1 MDDVID
7 PAAWELDER
16 YAIGQPVPR
25 SEDPVLL
32 RGEGRYADDVSLPG
46 QAYAVMVRS
55 HHAHGV
61 IRQIDSAAARAM
73 PGVLAV
79 YTAADLAS
87 GGIGP
92 LPPRQIMK
100 NRDGT
105 PMLTPVRYALATG
118 KVRHVGEAVA
128 AVIAESVGAAK
139 DAAETVVVD
148 IDPLPAVTAP
158 GLAAAPGAPLIYDD
172 VPGNVGL
179 DFHYGD
185 SAKVAE
191 AFAAAAHVTRLELR
205 SNRIVVNAMEPRSA
219 IAQYDPERQH
229 WTLHVECQGVFG
241 FRNYIAEVLGV
252 GRDKIRVL
260 TDRVGG
266 SFGMKQATYAEY
278 YCILL
283 GARELGRPV
292 KWTDERSGSFVSD
305 SHGRDH
311 EMTAELA
318 LDREGNFLAVRLNG
332 YGNLGA
338 TYGAPG
344 PATRNAV
351 RNTLGVYK
359 TPLIEVST
367 KCVFSNT
374 TPVGAYRGAGRPEAN
389 YYMERLV
396 DRAAAEMGI
405 DRIAL
410 RRKNHIAPE
419 AMPYKSPNGNTY
431 DSGDFTNLLDKA
443 LALADWDGFAARQ
456 AESRARGLVRGI
468 GIGDYLELTGVSG
481 REMGGIRFEPGGDV
495 TIITGTL
502 DYGQG
507 HASPFAQ
514 VLATRLGIPF
524 QRIRLLQGDS
534 DQLIAGGGTGGS
546 KSMMTS
552 GTAIV
557 EAGEKV
563 VEAGRQIAAHVLEAA
578 AADIEF
584 RAGRFVIG
592 GTDRSV
598 GLMELA
604 AKIHAGLEL
613 PPGLPQ
619 TLDVSNISNGPPS
632 AFPNGCH
639 IAEVEVDPETGI
651 VDVVRY
657 TFVNDFGVVINPL
670 LVDGQAHGGIVQGIG
685 QALREHT
692 VYDGEGQLLT
702 GSYMDYAMPRA
713 EDAPHFVNASHP
725 VPAKTN
731 PLGAKG
737 CGEAGCAGALPSV
750 MNALVDALSEFGI
763 GHIDMPATP
772 ERVWQAIR
780 SARPAFSARTG

>member
-1 MDDVID
+1 MNDVID
-7 PAAWELDER
+7 TADLGFDER
-16 YAIGQPVPR
+16 FAIGQPVPR

-32 RGEGRYADDVSLPG
+32 RGEGHYADDISLPG

-61 IRQIDSAAARAM
+61 IRHIDSTAARAM

-79 YTAADLAS
+79 YTAADLAA

-92 LPPRQIMK
+92 LPARQVMN

-105 PMLTPVRYALATG
+105 PMLSPVHHALATD

-128 AVIAESVGAAK
+128 AVVAETIAAAK
-139 DAAETVVVD
+139 DAAEAVVVD
-148 IDPLPAVTAP
+148 IEPLPAVSEPHQADAADAP
-158 GLAAAPGAPLIYDD
+158 QLYDE

-185 SAKVAE
+185 SAQVAA
-191 AFAAAAHVTRLELR
+191 AFTAAAHVTRLDLR
-205 SNRIVVNAMEPRSA
+205 NNRIVVNAMEPRSA
-219 IAQYDPERQH
+219 NAQYDRERGH
-229 WTLHVECQGVFG
+229 WTLYIGCQGVFG
-241 FRNYIAEVLGV
+241 FRNYIAQVLGV
-252 GRDKIRVL
+252 GRDKVRVL

-266 SFGMKQATYAEY
+266 SFGMKQPTYPEH
-278 YCILL
+278 YCLMHA
-283 GARELGRPV
+283 ARELGRPV

-305 SHGRDH
+305 THGRDAQ
-311 EMTAELA
+311 MTAELA
-318 LDREGNFLAVRLNG
+318 LDRDGNFLAVRLNG

-367 KCVFSNT
+367 KCVFTNT

-396 DRAAAEMGI
+396 ETAAAEMGV
-405 DRIAL
+405 DRVAL
-410 RRKNHIAPE
+410 RRRNHIPPA
-419 AMPYKSPNGNTY
+419 AMPYKAPNGTTY
-431 DSGDFTNLLDKA
+431 DSGDFTNLLNKA
-443 LALADWDGFAARQ
+443 VALADWDGFPARR
-456 AESRARGLVRGI
+456 AESRTRGRLRGRGI
-468 GIGDYLELTGVSG
+468 SDYLELTGPPG
-481 REMGGIRFEPGGDV
+481 REMGGIRFEPNGDV
-495 TIITGTL
+495 TIITGTM

-514 VLATRLGIPF
+514 VLAMRLGIPF
-524 QRIRLLQGDS
+524 GRIRLLQGDS
-534 DQLIAGGGTGGS
+534 DELIAGGGTGGS
-546 KSMMTS
+546 KSMIVS
-552 GTAIV
+552 GNAIV
-557 EAGEKV
+557 KASDKVIEAGK
-563 VEAGRQIAAHVLEAA
+563 QIAAHLLEAA

-584 RAGRFVIG
+584 RAGRFVIA
-592 GTDRSV
+592 GTDRSISI
-598 GLMELA
+598 MELA
-604 AKIHAGLEL
+604 ARLHAGLEL
-613 PPGLPQ
+613 PPELPRS
-619 TLDVSNISNGPPS
+619 LDVAEVVDGPPS

-639 IAEVEVDPETGI
+639 IAEVEVDPDTGM
-651 VDVVRY
+651 VEVVKY

-685 QALREHT
+685 QALRERT
-692 VYDGEGQLLT
+692 VYDENGQLLT

-713 EDAPHFVNASHP
+713 DDAPLFVHDFHS
-725 VPAKTN
+725 VPATTN

-750 MNALVDALSEFGI
+750 MNALVDALSEYGI
-763 GHIDMPATP
+763 RHIDMPATP
-772 ERVWQAIR
+772 ERVWRAIR
-780 SARPAFSARTG
+780 NAQGV

>member
-1 MDDVID
+1 MDDYVD
-7 PAAWELDER
+7 PTMLELDR
-16 YAIGQPVPR
+16 FAIGQPVPR

-32 RGEGRYADDVSLPG
+32 RGEGHYADDVSLPG

-55 HHAHGV
+55 GHAHG
-61 IRQIDSAAARAM
+61 ILREIDAAAARAM

-79 YTAADLAS
+79 YTAAELAA
-87 GGIGP
+87 GGVGP
-92 LPPRQIMK
+92 LEPRQVLK

-105 PMLTPVRYALATG
+105 PMLTPIRHALATD
-118 KVRHVGEAVA
+118 KVRYVGEAVA
-128 AVIAESVGAAK
+128 AVIAESVAAAK
-139 DAAETVVVD
+139 DAAEAVEVD
-148 IDPLPAVTAP
+148 IAPLPAVTEP
-158 GLAAAPGAPLIYDD
+158 GPAAAPGAPILYDD
-172 VPGNVGL
+172 VPRNVGL

-185 SAKVAE
+185 SDRVAA
-191 AFAAAAHVTRLELR
+191 AFAGAAHVTRLTLR

-219 IAQYDPERQH
+219 IAHYDPARTH
-229 WTLHVECQGVFG
+229 WTLHVGSQGVFG
-241 FRNYIAEVLGV
+241 FRNYIADVLGV
-252 GRDKIRVL
+252 GRDKVRVL

-283 GARELGRPV
+283 AARELGRPV

-311 EMTAELA
+311 EMAAELA
-318 LDREGNFLAVRLNG
+318 LDRDGNFLAVRLNG

-344 PATRNAV
+344 PATNNAV
-351 RNTLGVYK
+351 RNTLGVYR

-396 DRAAAEMGI
+396 DTAAAETGI

-410 RRKNHIAPE
+410 RRRNHIPPE

-431 DSGDFTNLLDKA
+431 DSGEFTALLDRA
-443 LALADWDGFAARQ
+443 LALAEWDGFAARL
-456 AESRARGLVRGI
+456 AESRERGRLRGR

-481 REMGGIRFEPGGDV
+481 REMGGIRFEGDGTV

-514 VLATRLGIPF
+514 VLSTRLGIPF
-524 QRIRLLQGDS
+524 RKIRLLQGDS
-534 DQLIAGGGTGGS
+534 DELIAGGGTGGS

-552 GTAIV
+552 GKAIV

-563 VEAGRQIAAHVLEAA
+563 IEKGREIAAHVLEAA

-584 RAGRFVIG
+584 RAGRFTIA

-604 AKIHAGLEL
+604 EKLHAGLEL
-613 PPGLPQ
+613 PAGVPRS
-619 TLDVSNISNGPPS
+619 LDVANISDGPPS

-639 IAEVEVDPETGI
+639 IAEVEVDPETG
-651 VDVVRY
+651 VAEVVRY
-657 TFVNDFGVVINPL
+657 SFVNDFGTVINPL
-670 LVDGQAHGGIVQGIG
+670 LVNGQAHGGIVQGIG
-685 QALREHT
+685 QALQERV
-692 VYDGEGQLLT
+692 VYDGEDQLLT
-702 GSYMDYAMPRA
+702 GSYMDYTMPRA
-713 EDAPHFVNASHP
+713 GDAPMFTHAFHP

-731 PLGAKG
+731 VLGAKG

-750 MNALVDALSEFGI
+750 MNALIDALSEFGI
-763 GHIDMPATP
+763 RHVDMPATP
-772 ERVWQAIR
+772 ERVWRAIQDRR
-780 SARPAFSARTG
+780 S